1 MRIGISV
8 ITHAN
13 QNIWENGMGQNVFF
27 LARALK
33 AIPFVRSVV
42 LINVGDQNRM
52 ADQIDLGRESLTL
65 LNQEQA
71 SDQVDVIIELAG
83 ALHHQWLALQRARGK
98 KVVYYCVGQPYAGL
112 IEGTIFE
119 RPGFFPMVGRCDEIW
134 LLPEYIQHAS
144 MMRVLNR
151 CPVRQTPYLWSSSF
165 LEKRV
170 QEVSEKGYRYGWDS
184 TQKGPRALRAAI
196 FEPNVSVVK
205 TSSISM
211 LVCDEAY
218 RADREALQMMHVL
231 NTLHMKDHPTMLHFA
246 NSLDLVKDHKAC
258 FHGRHDVVGFMAQH
272 ADAVVSHQW
281 DNEQNYSYM
290 DALYGDYP
298 LVHNSAWLHSF
309 GAGYFYPG
317 FEAAEGG
324 KKLQWASAH
333 HDECLPDQRAATQKL
348 FAALDPVCE
357 SNVRTHIQMLKDL
370 CSDAPHL
377 MEAA

>member
-27 LARALK
+27 LAKALK
-33 AIPFVRSVV
+33 AVPFVRSVV
-42 LINVGDQNRM
+42 LINVGDQSRM
-52 ADQIDLGRESLTL
+52 ADQIDLGRENLTL

-71 SDQVDVIIELAG
+71 GDQVDVIIELAG
-83 ALHHQWLALQRARGK
+83 ALHQPWLALQRARGK

-112 IEGTIFE
+112 IEGSIFE
-119 RPGFFPMVGRCDEIW
+119 RPGFFPAVGRCDEIW
-134 LLPEYIQHAS
+134 LLPEYIQHAP

-170 QEVSEKGYRYGWDS
+170 QEVAEKGYRYGWDT
-184 TQKGPRALRAAI
+184 TQKGQRALRAAI

-218 RADREALQMMHVL
+218 RADRKAVQMMHVL

-317 FEAAEGG
+317 FEAVEGG
-324 KKLQWASAH
+324 KKLIQASEH
-333 HDECLPDQRAATQKL
+333 HDECLSDQRAATQKL
-348 FAALDPVCE
+348 FAALDPVGE
-357 SNVRTHIQMLKDL
+357 ANVRTHIQMLKDL